1 MSKRRRLSEL
11 IFKRSHGFNTGSK
24 IPIVAVLSGTGT
36 VAAAGVFTIVASA
49 TSTQAYLTLTAATN
63 IGTLVGTQNTAGA
76 PI

>member
-11 IFKRSHGFNTGSK
+11 MFKRSHGFAIGAK
-24 IPIVAVLSGTGT
+24 VPVVAVLSGTGT
-36 VAAAGVFTIVASA
+36 VAAAGVFTVVAAA

>member
-11 IFKRSHGFNTGSK
+11 IFKRSHGFACGSK
-24 IPIVAVLSGTGT
+24 VPIVAVLSGTGT
-36 VAAAGVFTIVASA
+36 VPAAGVFTVVASA
-49 TSTQAYLTLTAATN
+49 TATQAYLTITAATN